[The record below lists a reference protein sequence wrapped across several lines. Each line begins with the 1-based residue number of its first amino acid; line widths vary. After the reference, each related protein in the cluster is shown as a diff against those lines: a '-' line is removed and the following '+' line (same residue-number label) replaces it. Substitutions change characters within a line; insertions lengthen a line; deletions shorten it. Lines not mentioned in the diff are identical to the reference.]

1 LPRGGPTDADY
12 FDPDPEGDDGLLGI
26 ELELLPELE
35 SEEPP
40 GELAGGGDGV
50 VPGDAEGEVLG
61 RSLVRPV
68 GDSLQALASVAIRA
82 NAHSPPSNLFMNPTS

>member
-1 LPRGGPTDADY
+1 L
-12 FDPDPEGDDGLLGI
+12 DPEPEGDDGLLGV
-26 ELELLPELE
+26 ELELLPELVSDDDDE
-35 SEEPP
+35 LP
-40 GELAGGGDGV
+40 GELAGGGGGV
-50 VPGDAEGEVLG
+50 VEGDAEGEVLG